1 MARTAPGDG
10 NTAHLD
16 TFVLDNLPPKALWPV
31 MDFSAMAGGITY
43 PDRLNCAA
51 ALLDQAVIDGH
62 GERPVLRLGSSVWRY
77 RDLRDRADRIA
88 RLLVETYGL
97 VPGNRVL
104 LRGANTPMLVACWF
118 GIVKAGGVAVATMP
132 MLRAAEIG
140 QIIDRARPCLALCEA
155 AAADE
160 LTAAANGSN
169 GLETIALFTPLGDG
183 SHDNADLD
191 RSMNAVAPDFTAVD
205 TAADDPVMVA
215 FTSGTTGTPKGAVHF
230 HRDLMAI
237 TDCFPRDV
245 WRVEP
250 DHVFTGT
257 APIAFTFGLGALILI
272 PIRFGASSV
281 LVASPSPD
289 ALLDAVA
296 RHGVTDLYTVPSMYR
311 TLLNH
316 LDRYDIAGLRRCNSA
331 GEHLPIDTFQA
342 WHKATGLAV
351 VDQIGS
357 TEMLHNF
364 MSTPPDQIKPGATGR
379 PVTGFVAKLIDDA
392 GGPVAVG
399 DIGWLCV
406 QGPVGCLYLDNV
418 ARQRDYVRDGWNI
431 TGDLFRQDEDGYYWF
446 AGRSDDMIVSSGYN
460 IAAADVEQ
468 ALLGHGDV
476 AECAVIGSPDT
487 DRGQVVHAFVVPRS
501 GREPGDAFARTLQDH
516 VKATIAPY
524 KYPRRVSF
532 LDDMPKTATG
542 KIQRFRLRA
551 DAADSSQRKEPRMS
565 KILHMTVNGRPRAD
579 VVADTMLLVDYLREV
594 VRLTGT
600 KMGCDGGECGA
611 CTIIVDGEPRLSC
624 VTLAHACEGR
634 SVETVEG
641 LTVNGRPNPVQKAFH
656 EKLGTQCGYCT
667 PGMIMASEVLLREN
681 PDPSINDIRDALAGN
696 ICRCT
701 GYAKIIES
709 VEQAAAEMRTEA

>member
-1 MARTAPGDG
+1 MGPTAPGDG
-10 NTAHLD
+10 KTAHID
-16 TFVLDNLPPKALWPV
+16 RFVLDNLPPKALWPV
-31 MDFSAMAGGITY
+31 MDFSAMADGIRY

-51 ALLDQAVIDGH
+51 ALLDQAIVDGH

-77 RDLRDRADRIA
+77 RDLQDRANRIA
-88 RLLVETYGL
+88 RLLTERYGL

-118 GIVKAGGVAVATMP
+118 GVVKAGGIAVATMP
-132 MLRAAEIG
+132 MLRATELG
-140 QIIDRARPCLALCEA
+140 QIIDRARPRLALCEA
-155 AAADE
+155 ATADE
-160 LTAAANGSN
+160 LVAAAQDSDC
-169 GLETIALFTPLGDG
+169 LETVALFTALGDG
-183 SHDNADLD
+183 NHDQADLD
-191 RSMNAVAPDFTAVD
+191 RSMNSVDPDFNAVD

-237 TDCFPRDV
+237 TDCFPRDI
-245 WRVEP
+245 WQIEP
-250 DHVFTGT
+250 NHVFCGT

-272 PIRFGASSV
+272 PMRFGASSV

-296 RHGVTDLYTVPSMYR
+296 HYSVTDLYTVPSMYR

-316 LDRYDIAGLRRCNSA
+316 LDRYDISGLRRCNSA
-331 GEHLPIDTFQA
+331 GEHLPTDTFQA
-342 WHKATGLAV
+342 WEKATGLPI

-364 MSTPPDQIKPGATGR
+364 MSTPPEDIKPGSTGR

-392 GGPVAVG
+392 GEPVAAG
-399 DIGWLCV
+399 DIGRLCV
-406 QGPVGCLYLDNV
+406 QGPVGCLYLDNEP
-418 ARQRDYVRDGWNI
+418 RQRDYVSDGWNV
-431 TGDLFRQDEDGYYWF
+431 TGDLFHQDEDGYYWY
-446 AGRSDDMIVSSGYN
+446 AGRTDDMIVSSGYN
-460 IAAADVEQ
+460 IAAAEVEQ
-468 ALLGHGDV
+468 ALLSHGDV
-476 AECAVIGSPDT
+476 AECAVIGSPDV
-487 DRGQVVHAFVVPRS
+487 DRGQVVHAFVVPRPD
-501 GREPGDAFARTLQDH
+501 REGNDAFAAALQDF

-532 LDDMPKTATG
+532 LDEMPQTATG
-542 KIQRFRLRA
+542 KIQRFKLRT
-551 DAADSSQRKEPRMS
+551 DAAASSPRKEPRMS
-565 KILHMTVNGRPRAD
+565 KILQMTVNGRPRAD
-579 VVADTMLLVDYLREV
+579 IVPDRMLLVDYLREV
-594 VRLTGT
+594 AQLTGT

-641 LTVNGRPNPVQKAFH
+641 LSVNGRPNPVQKAFH

-681 PDPSINDIRDALAGN
+681 PDPTVEDIRDALAGN

-709 VEQAAAEMRTEA
+709 VEQAASEMRAEA